1 MDKSK
6 YKIHMISYRVC
17 NTAVTFISKFNW
29 RLNTLQLG
37 ELATTLHNYY
47 TYIIT
52 IYNSLQLHILN
63 LENSMWNVWYVA
75 NFIYFMLVYRV
86 SNSTEETTQT
96 STLQLFVLIL

>member
-1 MDKSK
+1 M
-6 YKIHMISYRVC
+6 
-17 NTAVTFISKFNW
+17 
-29 RLNTLQLG
+29 G
-37 ELATTLHNYY
+37 ELVTTLHNYY